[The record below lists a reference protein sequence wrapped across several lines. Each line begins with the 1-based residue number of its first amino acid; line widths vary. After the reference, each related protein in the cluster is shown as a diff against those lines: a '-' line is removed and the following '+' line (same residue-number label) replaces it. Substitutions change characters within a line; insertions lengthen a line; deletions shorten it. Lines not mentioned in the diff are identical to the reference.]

1 MNVVVCQIN
10 YLDRGQGW
18 SRREVKT
25 PIQKAPMFQKGH
37 FSITS
42 NDGDLEVGDYFSIL
56 SLN

>member
-1 MNVVVCQIN
+1 VVVCQIN
-10 YLDRGQGW
+10 YLDKGQGW
-18 SRREVKT
+18 SKREVKK

-37 FSITS
+37 YSITS